1 MDAFMSNTF
10 QILDNKNNVINT
22 IIASIDFVEEFYP
35 GHYRQIP
42 DSIALSWVITKTAMI
57 SRFTPQEYLGII
69 NAAKID
75 SSVQAWYDL
84 FQAASRVDLEDERTV
99 SGINSLVSK
108 ELLTQERSYEILST
122 PAQPNEIPI

>member
-10 QILDNKNNVINT
+10 QILDDQNNVINT
-22 IIASIDFVEEFYP
+22 IIASIDFVQEFYP
-35 GHYRQIP
+35 GHYREIP
-42 DSIALSWVITKTAMI
+42 DSIALSWVITKVAMI

-75 SSVQAWYDL
+75 AEVQAWYDL
-84 FQAASRVDLEDERTV
+84 FQASTRINLEDKRTI

-122 PAQPNEIPI
+122 SAQPNEVPI

>member
-1 MDAFMSNTF
+1 MSSTF
-10 QILDNKNNVINT
+10 QILDDQNNVINT

-35 GHYRQIP
+35 GHYREIP
-42 DSIALSWVITKTAMI
+42 DSIALSWVITKVAMI

-75 SSVQAWYDL
+75 AEVQAWYDL
-84 FQAASRVDLEDERTV
+84 FQASTRINLEDKRTI

-122 PAQPNEIPI
+122 SAQPNEVPI